1 MRSTRQSYP
10 DVSQKYKIRPRPVQK
25 AKENQKK
32 KKVFVIK
39 HLVVHSSD
47 LKKKKKKALLP
58 LSSGMTPDYTIE
70 V

>member
-10 DVSQKYKIRPRPVQK
+10 DVSQKFKIRPRPVQK

-39 HLVVHSSD
+39 HLVVPSSD
-47 LKKKKKKALLP
+47 LKKKKKALLP